1 MNTAR
6 FPIYDGRLAR
16 KVVLIVC
23 AALCATYSLRAGETD
38 SKAVTTAT
46 EEAPEYKN
54 WIELGIGGVI
64 TSGDRAQFE
73 QEHRLPGDQP
83 YGGIQDLHYEQTIG
97 KNATLTVDGHALW
110 DFNDYDIKLQLSQ
123 PNLGY
128 IKVGFTEFRS
138 WYDGNGG
145 FLPPHGGTWFP
156 PPIPEMHIDRGE
168 AWVELGLRLPN
179 WPEITLRYSHEF
191 RQGMKDSTVWGDTN
205 QTGLAPPFNS
215 TRKIVPSFR
224 DIDETRDTIALE
236 ISQTISTTDV
246 LLGMRY

>member
-1 MNTAR
+1 M
-6 FPIYDGRLAR
+6 
-16 KVVLIVC
+16 
-23 AALCATYSLRAGETD
+23 
-38 SKAVTTAT
+38 TTAT

-97 KNATLTVDGHALW
+97 KDATLTVDGHALW

-123 PNLGY
+123 PKLGY
-128 IKVGFTEFRS
+128 IKAGFTEFRS
-138 WYDGNGG
+138 LVRWQRRI
-145 FLPPHGGTWFP
+145 FSAPWRHLVP

-179 WPEITLRYSHEF
+179 WPEITLHYSHEF

-236 ISQTISTTDV
+236 ISHTIGNTDV
-246 LLGMRY
+246 LLGMRYEHNRERLFVKHGTWRRSAATRSPSSGPAAFLHSTAER